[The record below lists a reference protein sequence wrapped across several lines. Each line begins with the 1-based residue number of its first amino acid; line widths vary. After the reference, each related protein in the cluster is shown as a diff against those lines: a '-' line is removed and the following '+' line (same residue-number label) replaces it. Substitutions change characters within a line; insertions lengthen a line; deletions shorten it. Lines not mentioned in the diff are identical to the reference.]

1 MEAPIHNIRWDA
13 LAVFTLLL
21 AFISWLGFAAARW
34 RRGDLDQLHEWGLG
48 GRRFGTV
55 VTWFLVGG
63 DLYTATTFIAIPALA
78 YGAGA
83 LAFFA
88 LPYFV
93 IAYPIMFVTL
103 PRLWRVAAR
112 RGYVTASDYVQGRF
126 GNRWLTLAV
135 ALTGIAATMPYIA
148 MQLVG
153 LRVVIGG
160 LGLHGQGLIGELPLF
175 VAFLILA
182 AFTYSSGL
190 RAPAAIAVVKDL
202 LIYITVLAAVIVIPL
217 KLGGLG
223 KVFAAVP
230 PQKLLL
236 APPGVGTTGSYTA
249 YTTLALG
256 SALAIFL
263 YPQSLTGLLAASSER
278 AIRRNAALLPAFSL
292 LLPLLVLLGFM
303 AIAAGVDKRPEY
315 AAGFAL
321 FKTNFAVPALI
332 LHSFPGWFVGVA
344 FAAIGIAA
352 LVPAAIMSIA
362 SANLFTRNIYR
373 DLLRPGLSAQEES
386 KMARRVSLVVKG
398 GALIFVVLLPV
409 QYAIELQLL
418 AGVWILQTLPAVFI
432 GLYTRWF
439 HGWALLAGWLVGV
452 ASGTAMAAAAGFT
465 ATYKLVIAGFVLP
478 GYAALYALILN
489 LGVAGAATLVLR
501 SLGVRLP
508 PDESGPEDED
518 EGEGKG
524 AVHE

>member
-1 MEAPIHNIRWDA
+1 M
-13 LAVFTLLL
+13 
-21 AFISWLGFAAARW
+21 
-34 RRGDLDQLHEWGLG
+34 HEWGLG
-48 GRRFGTV
+48 GRRFGTI

-83 LAFFA
+83 IAFFA

-93 IAYPIMFVTL
+93 IAYPILFVTL
-103 PRLWRVAAR
+103 PRLWRVASR
-112 RGYVTASDYVQGRF
+112 RGYITASDYVQGRF
-126 GNRWLTLAV
+126 GNRWLSLAV
-135 ALTGIAATMPYIA
+135 AITGIAATMPYIA

-160 LGLHGQGLIGELPLF
+160 LGLYGQGLVGELPLF
-175 VAFLILA
+175 IAFLFLA

-202 LIYITVLAAVIVIPL
+202 LIYITVLAAVILIPL

-223 KVFAAVP
+223 RVFAAVP

-236 APPGVGTTGSYTA
+236 APPAAGTTGSYTA
-249 YTTLALG
+249 YATLALG
-256 SALAIFL
+256 SALALFL
-263 YPQSLTGLLAASSER
+263 YPQSLTGILAASSER
-278 AIRRNAALLPAFSL
+278 AIRRNAVLLPAFSL
-292 LLPLLVLLGFM
+292 LLPLLVLLGFA

-321 FKTNFAVPALI
+321 FKTNFAVPALL
-332 LHSFPGWFVGVA
+332 LHCFPEWFVGVA

-373 DLLRPGLSAQEES
+373 ALLRPELTAQEES
-386 KMARRVSLVVKG
+386 RMARRVSLVVKG
-398 GALIFVVLLPV
+398 GALIFVMALPV

-418 AGVWILQTLPAVFI
+418 AGIWILQTLPSLFL
-432 GLYTRWF
+432 GLHTRWF
-439 HGWALLAGWLVGV
+439 HGWALLAGWLVGI
-452 ASGTAMAAAAGFT
+452 ASGSAMAAGARFT
-465 ATYKLVIAGFVLP
+465 ATYKLVLSGYELP

-489 LGVAGAATLVLR
+489 IAVAGAVTLALR
-501 SLGVRLP
+501 GLGARNP
-508 PDESGPEDED
+508 PDQTEPGDPGESVN
-518 EGEGKG
+518 KG
-524 AVHE
+524 SGHA